1 MRSHPDQKTQFLNQF
16 KAQVIEIVDKNDEK
30 QKDATEKAIN
40 KAKDDLRRE
49 IEEIQKEFQAELN
62 EANLE
67 ELFTEEELDEFLLE
81 LLEKHRAQYA
91 QSSGSPYIRFKLQIR
106 FLSRNVACIIVSIR
120 ARTSLIRDSQ

>member
-1 MRSHPDQKTQFLNQF
+1 MQKNVKKFENKITIPSKELFANVRSHPDQKTQFLNQF
-16 KAQVIEIVDKNDEK
+16 KAQVIEIVDINDEK
-30 QKDATEKAIN
+30 RKDATEMAIN

-49 IEEIQKEFQAELN
+49 IEEIQKEFQSQLN

-91 QSSGSPYIRFKLQIR
+91 QSSGSP
-106 FLSRNVACIIVSIR
+106 
-120 ARTSLIRDSQ
+120 

>member
-1 MRSHPDQKTQFLNQF
+1 MKFKNNVLIPSKELFANVRSHPDQKTQFLNQF

-30 QKDATEKAIN
+30 SKDATEKAIN

-49 IEEIQKEFQAELN
+49 IEEIQKEFEAQLN

-81 LLEKHRAQYA
+81 LLEKHRSQFA
-91 QSSGSPYIRFKLQIR
+91 QSSGSR
-106 FLSRNVACIIVSIR
+106 
-120 ARTSLIRDSQ
+120 